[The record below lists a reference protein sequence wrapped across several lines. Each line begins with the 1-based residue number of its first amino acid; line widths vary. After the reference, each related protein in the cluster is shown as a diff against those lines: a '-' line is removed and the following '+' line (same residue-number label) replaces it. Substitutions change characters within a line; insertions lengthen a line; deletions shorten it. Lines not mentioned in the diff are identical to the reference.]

1 MRNNIQLHLEVS
13 DEVLKYLSGD
23 FDDFKEE
30 LRDMHEYEREQMR
43 NRTRYLNKHNRY
55 PKK

>member
-13 DEVLKYLSGD
+13 DEALKYLSGD